1 PLALS
6 GGRSDAAAL
15 MKVAA
20 PTTETLTALGILGD
34 LGAVRLLVDKLG
46 DNTLGAAAATALQLI
61 TGAELREEVFVP
73 QPVEEDEMFDDEQQV
88 YEETG
93 ETPRRVDNRPF
104 GVNVERASQN
114 PDHWREWLQA
124 HRSQFDPALRYRLGK
139 PFSLAT
145 LVDTLVSL

>member
-1 PLALS
+1 EIRANATIASLRSGDPRALAKCRARVARGDATMHVPLALS

-104 GVNVERASQN
+104 GVNVE
-114 PDHWREWLQA
+114 
-124 HRSQFDPALRYRLGK
+124 
-139 PFSLAT
+139 
-145 LVDTLVSL
+145 